1 MDKTELIN
9 LIEERIDEIAY
20 AYQEANNIQSGD
32 ISPLDAFRLTELA
45 EELAEII
52 MRVGRN

>member
-9 LIEERIDEIAY
+9 LIEKRINEIAY